1 MPTLPNTVDLTP
13 LWAFASVVI
22 AALVGMIVVRK
33 AIKIINRS

>member
-1 MPTLPNTVDLTP
+1 MPTLPETVDLAP

-22 AALVGMIVVRK
+22 SALVGMIVVRK